1 MEILDVEGEV
11 RLDEEARK
19 DDEDEDRVDDMNR
32 MVDDKEFNLL
42 LAIVSRTRL
51 FTVTMVDRRETR
63 LN

>member
-42 LAIVSRTRL
+42 LATVSRTRL